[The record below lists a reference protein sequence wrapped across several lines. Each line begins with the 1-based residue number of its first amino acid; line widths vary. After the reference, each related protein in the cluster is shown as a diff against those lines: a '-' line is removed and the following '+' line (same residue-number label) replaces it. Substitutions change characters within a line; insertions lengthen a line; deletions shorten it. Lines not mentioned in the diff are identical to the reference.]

1 LKSYIETEIE
11 GQTQAASRFAHFQRT
26 HPLIR
31 CLTLYAYMPWQFSI
45 TALLFILVNAGMAW
59 QLWLV
64 GQVIQSIHIGE
75 FITRNAQ
82 GILDFSNARYWL
94 TLLISVAIGRAVLQ
108 YIGGVMS
115 LIIGQEL
122 LYILRER
129 ILYQVQRLDL
139 AYHWQ
144 HGIGEIV
151 TRTTRDADKVR
162 DALINFWRQVFEA
175 SIWVVISVTVLS
187 IYHPLIGIGTLLL
200 VVAGMLLFIRHTNA
214 LVLLDREVGNAY
226 DQVNQELS
234 EGVNGIRVIKAFG
247 LETQRTAHF
256 TSLVDTFV
264 THARTALAY
273 AAKRIPLPQIVIGFS
288 QVWILALGAYLV
300 SKGVLNVGQLVSAL
314 LIANALVFRVE
325 GIGRVMQVFAD
336 ARASAA
342 RIWEL
347 LDEQPKILSGK
358 TEIQPQA
365 LGFRLLDI
373 TTNAPNSD
381 KAILQ
386 HCSLEV
392 SPGET
397 IAIVGAT
404 GAGKS
409 SLAGLLPR
417 LLDAAQGSVEVGSAW
432 AGWHD
437 VKTLD
442 LHQLR
447 KLVHVVPQESFLFS
461 DTLAA
466 NLRLAK
472 PDATDEE
479 LLQALHLAAADEVL
493 EKLSDG
499 LHTKIGDRGITLS
512 GGQRQRISLARAFLS
527 QPSILVLDDST
538 SALDAITER
547 TVLDN
552 IRHLREH
559 TGKNITVLIIASKL
573 STILLADRVA
583 MLAEGKIIAEGTHE
597 SLINADSSSGASWA
611 YRDLVGVQH
620 G

>member
-1 LKSYIETEIE
+1 LKSYIESDIDVRIGKKSAYTAFL
-11 GQTQAASRFAHFQRT
+11 QT

-31 CLTLYAYMPWQFSI
+31 CLSLYGYMPWQFSI

-64 GQVIQSIHIGE
+64 GQVVQSIHIGE

-82 GILDFSNARYWL
+82 GILDLSNARYWL
-94 TLLISVAIGRAVLQ
+94 TLLIGVAIGRGVLQ
-108 YIGGVMS
+108 YFGGVMA

-175 SIWVVISVTVLS
+175 TIWVLISVSVLS
-187 IYHPLIGIGTLLL
+187 IYHPFLGLGTLLL
-200 VVAGMLLFIRHTNA
+200 VLAGMFLFVRHTNE
-214 LVLLDREVGNAY
+214 LVLLDREVGSAY

-247 LETQRTAHF
+247 LEIPRTAHF
-256 TSLVDTFV
+256 TNLVDIFV
-264 THARTALAY
+264 SHARAALAY

-288 QVWILALGAYLV
+288 QVWILAFGAYLI
-300 SKGVLNVGQLVSAL
+300 SKGALNVGQLVAAL

-347 LDEQPKILSGK
+347 LDENPKIISGK
-358 TEIQPQA
+358 TSIQPQA
-365 LGFRLLDI
+365 LGFRLSNI
-373 TTNAPNSD
+373 TTHAPNSD
-381 KAILQ
+381 KAILKD
-386 HCSLEV
+386 CNLEV

-417 LLDAAQGSVEVGSAW
+417 LLDAEQGSVQIGSSW

-442 LHQLR
+442 LNQLR

-479 LLQALHLAAADEVL
+479 LLNALHLASAEEVL
-493 EKLSDG
+493 GKLSDG

-527 QPSILVLDDST
+527 EPSILVLDDST

-547 TVLDN
+547 KVLDN
-552 IRHLREH
+552 IRQLRQL

-583 MLAEGKIIAEGTHE
+583 MLAEGKMVAEGTHE
-597 SLINADSSSGASWA
+597 ALIQAHFA

>member
-1 LKSYIETEIE
+1 MKSYIETEIE
-11 GQTQAASRFAHFQRT
+11 GQTPQKPRYTHFLRT

-31 CLTLYAYMPWQFSI
+31 CLSLYTYMPWQFSL

-64 GQVIQSIHIGE
+64 GQVVQSIHIGE
-75 FITRNAQ
+75 FITRNAE

-94 TLLISVAIGRAVLQ
+94 TLLIGVAVGRGVLQ
-108 YIGGVMS
+108 YFGGVMS

-175 SIWVVISVTVLS
+175 TVWVLISVAVLS
-187 IYHPLIGIGTLLL
+187 IYHPLIGLGTLLL
-200 VVAGMLLFIRHTNA
+200 VIAGMYLFIRHTNA
-214 LVLLDREVGNAY
+214 LVQLDREVGNAY

-247 LETQRTAHF
+247 LEIPRTHHF
-256 TSLVDTFV
+256 TKLVDTFV
-264 THARTALAY
+264 THARAALLY

-288 QVWILALGAYLV
+288 QVWILAFGAYLV
-300 SKGVLNVGQLVSAL
+300 SKGVLNVGQLVAAL

-347 LDEQPKILSGK
+347 LDEQPKIISGK
-358 TEIQPQA
+358 ATIPPQA
-365 LGFRLLDI
+365 LGFRLSNI
-373 TTNAPNSD
+373 TTRAPNSD

-386 HCSLEV
+386 NCNLEV

-417 LLDAAQGSVEVGSAW
+417 LLDAEQGSVEIGSAW
-432 AGWHD
+432 AGWRN

-442 LHQLR
+442 LKQLR

-472 PDATDEE
+472 PDAADKE
-479 LLQALHLAAADEVL
+479 LLQALHLASAEEVL

-499 LHTKIGDRGITLS
+499 LYTRIGDRGITLS

-527 QPSILVLDDST
+527 EPSILVLDDST

-547 TVLDN
+547 KVLDN
-552 IRHLREH
+552 IRHLRQT

-583 MLAEGKIIAEGTHE
+583 MLSEGKMIAEGTHDA
-597 SLINADSSSGASWA
+597 LIQAHYA